1 MSRYSLYV
9 RVALLFALVATF
21 ALLLGDEPWGPI

>member
-9 RVALLFALVATF
+9 RVTLLFAIVVTL

>member
-9 RVALLFALVATF
+9 RVALLFAIVVTLAS
-21 ALLLGDEPWGPI
+21 LLGNDPWGPI